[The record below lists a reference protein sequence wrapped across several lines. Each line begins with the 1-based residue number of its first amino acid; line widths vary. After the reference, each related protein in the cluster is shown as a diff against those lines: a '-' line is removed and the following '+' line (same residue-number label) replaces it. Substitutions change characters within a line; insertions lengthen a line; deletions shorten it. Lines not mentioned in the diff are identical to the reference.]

1 MSRETSPA
9 TGRAY
14 GLRRV
19 CEVLGVARSS
29 LYAARERDRAEG
41 TPRESRRRGPVP
53 ELDDATLLAKV
64 RADLAASPFVNEGH
78 RPVWARLTL
87 EQKVRTSRKRVLR
100 LMRENS
106 LLSPHRRPR
115 GDAKA
120 HEGTIVTDAPDKM
133 WATDGATVET
143 VSEGKVWVFV
153 AVDHFHGEC
162 VGFHVAKHG
171 TRFAALQP
179 LAMGLSAHRGGACS
193 DAGRGIEVRQDH
205 GSQYT
210 SDTYRNQVKA
220 WGMSLSFALVGEP
233 ETNGVAERFIRT
245 LKEQVV
251 HGHAY
256 AGVDALRE
264 AVRRFVETYNRA
276 WRLAKLGFKTPLEA
290 RAAAS
295 LPTAA

>member
-1 MSRETSPA
+1 MSVEKSPT

-29 LYAARERDRAEG
+29 LYAARERGRAEG
-41 TPRESRRRGPVP
+41 TPQESRRRGPVP

-64 RADLAASPFVNEGH
+64 RADLAASPFVGEGH
-78 RPVWARLTL
+78 RPVWARLTI

-133 WATDGATVET
+133 WATDGATIDT
-143 VSEGKVWVFV
+143 VDEGKVWVFI
-153 AVDHFHGEC
+153 AVDHFNGEC

-179 LAMGLSAHRGGACS
+179 LAMGLTTHRGGACS

-251 HGHAY
+251 HGRAH
-256 AGVDALRE
+256 AGVNDLRE

-276 WRLAKLGFKTPLEA
+276 WRLEKLGFKTPLEA
-290 RAAAS
+290 RAKALQQAA
-295 LPTAA
+295 

>member
-1 MSRETSPA
+1 MSAQTSPA
-9 TGRAY
+9 TGRRY

-29 LYAARERDRAEG
+29 LYAARQRARDEG
-41 TPRESRRRGPVP
+41 TRPKARRRGPTP
-53 ELDDATLLAKV
+53 ELDDVTLLGKI
-64 RADLAASPFVNEGH
+64 RADLESSPFVGEGH

-100 LMRENS
+100 LMRDS
-106 LLSPHRRPR
+106 ALLSPHRRPR

-120 HEGTIVTDAPDKM
+120 HAGTIVTDAPDKM
-133 WATDGATVET
+133 WATDGANVDTVD
-143 VSEGKVWVFV
+143 EGKVWVFV

-171 TRFAALQP
+171 SRFAALQP
-179 LAMGLSAHRGGACS
+179 LAMALATHRGGARS
-193 DAGRGIEVRQDH
+193 GVGRGIEVRQDH

-210 SDTYRNQVKA
+210 SETYRNQVKA

-251 HGHAY
+251 HGRIY
-256 AGVDALRE
+256 RGVDDLRD
-264 AVRRFVETYNRA
+264 AVQRFVHTYNRA

-290 RAAAS
+290 RAQACLPMAA
-295 LPTAA
+295 

>member
-1 MSRETSPA
+1 MSAATSPA

-19 CEVLGVARSS
+19 CEVLGVPRSS
-29 LYAARERDRAEG
+29 VYAARQRHLDVGGERAARK
-41 TPRESRRRGPVP
+41 RGPVP
-53 ELDDATLLAKV
+53 VLDDAELLARV
-64 RADLAASPFVNEGH
+64 RADLESSPFVGEGH
-78 RPVWARLTL
+78 RPVWARLTI
-87 EQKVRTSRKRVLR
+87 EQGVRTSRKRVLR
-100 LMRENS
+100 LMRENA

-115 GDAKA
+115 GEARA
-120 HEGTIVTDAPDKM
+120 HEGCIVTDAPDKM
-133 WATDGATVET
+133 WATDGATVLT
-143 VSEGKVWVFV
+143 ANEGKVWVFV

-171 TRFAALQP
+171 SRFAALQP
-179 LAMGLSAHRGGACS
+179 LAMALTAHRGGAAC

-205 GSQYT
+205 GPQYT
-210 SDTYRNQVKA
+210 SDTYRNQVRA

-251 HGHAY
+251 HGRLH
-256 AGVDALRE
+256 AGVDDLRE
-264 AVRRFVETYNRA
+264 AVRRFVDLYNRA

-290 RAAAS
+290 RAAAR
-295 LPTAA
+295 LPAAA